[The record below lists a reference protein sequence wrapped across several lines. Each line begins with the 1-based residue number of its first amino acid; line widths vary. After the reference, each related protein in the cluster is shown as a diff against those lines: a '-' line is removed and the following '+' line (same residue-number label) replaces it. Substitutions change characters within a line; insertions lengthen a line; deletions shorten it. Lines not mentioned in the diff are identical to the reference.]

1 MWGAIDQQLL
11 YRQNHSM
18 KHYLLKKLVNGY
30 KLGSKYTGLNL
41 IATPFKYDGEKI
53 QVTYGNE
60 IMIIDHVTPLLAQKQ
75 FMDKFGRYE
84 DDINIYGENTGER
97 FHKMYTLYYYQ
108 WDPISNQKQLKLK
121 L

>member
-30 KLGSKYTGLNL
+30 KLGPEYKGLSL
-41 IATPFKYDGEKI
+41 IATPFKYKDEKI
-53 QVTYGNE
+53 QVEYSKDT
-60 IMIIDHVTPLLAQKQ
+60 MIIDKDTPLLDQRE
-75 FMDKFGRYE
+75 FPDKFGR
-84 DDINIYGENTGER
+84 DKR
-97 FHKMYTLYYYQ
+97 YTLYYYQ
-108 WDPISNQKQLKLK
+108 WKPNQNQTKLE

>member
-30 KLGSKYTGLNL
+30 KLGPEYKGLGL
-41 IATPFKYDGEKI
+41 IATPFKYKDEKI
-53 QVTYGNE
+53 QVEYSKDT
-60 IMIIDHVTPLLAQKQ
+60 MIIDKDTPLLEHKE
-75 FMDKFGRYE
+75 FPDKFGR
-84 DDINIYGENTGER
+84 DKT
-97 FHKMYTLYYYQ
+97 YTLYYYQ
-108 WDPISNQKQLKLK
+108 WKPNENQTKLN

>member
-41 IATPFKYDGEKI
+41 IATPFKYMVKK
-53 QVTYGNE
+53 Y
-60 IMIIDHVTPLLAQKQ
+60 K
-75 FMDKFGRYE
+75 
-84 DDINIYGENTGER
+84 
-97 FHKMYTLYYYQ
+97 
-108 WDPISNQKQLKLK
+108 
-121 L
+121 